1 MLFSIL
7 LHPLPL
13 HAFISNYHDYHHW
26 KIMLFS
32 DRLCR
37 STKAL
42 LGRASEVRIALECY
56 RFDPYWAFR
65 TVFTCSNF
73 HLKRDFGKK
82 IMYRSNFISCR
93 HLFIKFNPCVNYQN
107 DYQII
112 RMIIRLSEWLSSIRS
127 QKWRRSLN
135 ISDDNNCCI
144 MCFGSCFY
152 LFNHCA
158 CVASA

>member
-13 HAFISNYHDYHHW
+13 HAFISNHYYHYHDYHHW

-73 HLKRDFGKK
+73 HLKRDSGKK

-112 RMIIRLSEWLSSIRS
+112 RMIIFHQIAKMKKKPQHLRWQQLLYYVLR
-127 QKWRRSLN
+127 
-135 ISDDNNCCI
+135 
-144 MCFGSCFY
+144 
-152 LFNHCA
+152 
-158 CVASA
+158 